1 MPVFS
6 ARSLAR
12 LATCD
17 PDLRT
22 LFEAVIKVR
31 DCTILC
37 GARGEEEQTEA
48 YRTGRS
54 KVQWPDS
61 KHNAGP
67 GAPRE
72 LAEAVDVLPYPI
84 DWSDRERICLFAG
97 FVLGL
102 ASLLYADDQMTRRV
116 RWGGGWD
123 RDGATRDERFFDGPH
138 FELID

>member
-1 MPVFS
+1 MPAFS
-6 ARSLAR
+6 PRSLAR

-17 PDLRT
+17 PDLRV
-22 LFEAVIKVR
+22 LFETVIEER

-37 GARGEEEQTEA
+37 GARGEEEQTET

-54 KVQWPDS
+54 KVSWPDS

-67 GAPRE
+67 GAPRD
-72 LAEAVDVLPYPI
+72 LADAVDVLPYPI

-97 FVLGL
+97 YVLGVAAML
-102 ASLLYADDQMTRRV
+102 RADGLMDRRV
-116 RWGGGWD
+116 RWGGDWD
-123 RDGATRDERFFDGPH
+123 RDGMTLDERFFDGPH